1 MTIQWTKRHFQETIT
16 QPLAQADKGSAFFE
30 NNIVPLLLGLSGAVF
45 LAVVGILF
53 IFIHPSEVLTV
64 LHYNVYFGVD
74 LLGAWW
80 QVYIL
85 PGVAWV
91 FVALNTVLAYYLY
104 TKNQERIAAYL
115 FLLGSLMLMSGVVL
129 GCIAIA
135 YINY

>member
-1 MTIQWTKRHFQETIT
+1 MTIRWSGHHFQETIA
-16 QPLAQADKGSAFFE
+16 QPLVQADSGRTFFE
-30 NNIVPLLLGLSGAVF
+30 NNIVRLLLGLFGVLF
-45 LAVVGILF
+45 LVVAGILIFF
-53 IFIHPSEVLTV
+53 IRPSEVLTV

-85 PGVAWV
+85 PGVALV

-104 TKNQERIAAYL
+104 TKKQERIAAYL